1 MKMLCMAAVVFTSL
15 GLALETRAGKS
26 ETSTGS
32 TAFVAYEGPQSW
44 PTGDKAQV
52 IQEYSVPIYV
62 GLPTKHYKV
71 LGRIYDKRTT
81 GLEVVGRAF
90 DEGLGSENRRM
101 RNCANQ
107 ARLQGGDAVL
117 VTSNAKFVEAFK
129 LTRRELRDTT
139 PLFDYKDCVTLAIKF
154 D

>member
-1 MKMLCMAAVVFTSL
+1 MKSLCIAVAVLTWF
-15 GLALETRAGKS
+15 GLSLETMAGKS

-32 TAFVAYEGPQSW
+32 TGFVAYEGPQNW

-52 IQEYSVPIYV
+52 IQEYSVPIYI

-71 LGRIYDKRTT
+71 LGRIYDKRTD
-81 GLEVVGRAF
+81 GIDLVGRAF

-107 ARLQGGDAVL
+107 ARRQGGDAVL
-117 VTSNAKFVEAFK
+117 VTNDPKVIEAFK